1 VGSEQLMV
9 EAFNEALM
17 DADIERREIGA
28 AWLGSALDQA
38 NVGNSAIPLSTA
50 LRMQGIPVTRVEN
63 MCATGTE
70 ALRGACYAV
79 AAGAVDIALALGVE
93 KLKDTGYGG
102 LPVPTKG
109 TLSDLWMPYCSAP
122 AGFAQLASG
131 YQARYRLSR
140 EELKRSLAH
149 VSWKSHQNGAR
160 SPKAH
165 LRRPVS
171 IETILAAPIIAEP
184 LGVFDCCG
192 VSDGAACAIVTTP
205 DIARGLGKR
214 DLITVKALQISAS
227 SGRES
232 GISEWDGSCVPNTKL
247 AARAAYR
254 EAGITEPGAA
264 VADVLNGKFDADGAL
279 PCQTDGGLKCFG
291 HPVGASGLRMVYE
304 HYVQMMGRAGERQLK
319 APRLGLSHNLGGVP
333 YNGVAAISI
342 VGLL

>member
-1 VGSEQLMV
+1 M
-9 EAFNEALM
+9 
-17 DADIERREIGA
+17 
-28 AWLGSALDQA
+28 
-38 NVGNSAIPLSTA
+38 
-50 LRMQGIPVTRVEN
+50 
-63 MCATGTE
+63 
-70 ALRGACYAV
+70 

-109 TLSDLWMPYCSAP
+109 TLSDLWMPYCSSP

-205 DIARGLGKR
+205 DIARALGKR

-232 GISEWDGSCVPNTKL
+232 GVAGWDGSCVPNTQL

-254 EAGITEPGAA
+254 Y
-264 VADVLNGKFDADGAL
+264 AL
-279 PCQTDGGLKCFG
+279 
-291 HPVGASGLRMVYE
+291 
-304 HYVQMMGRAGERQLK
+304 
-319 APRLGLSHNLGGVP
+319 
-333 YNGVAAISI
+333 
-342 VGLL
+342 